1 MTRPN
6 ILFLFSDEHNHR
18 FMGHRPD
25 SSGREPVSTPAF
37 DRLAAQGTV
46 FSDTYCQMALCTP
59 SRMCLLS
66 GREVRGCGAW
76 DNNSVLAP
84 ELLTIPKLLA
94 DGGYTTCLVGK
105 MHFGGNLQFH
115 GFQYRP
121 YGDLTGRTGH
131 QWEPLGD
138 YADAMV
144 SRTRDAGLT
153 QIPDSKIQDVVV
165 AQETVAFLR
174 EQAVAE
180 PETPWFLC
188 ASFSRPH
195 FPLTV
200 PPRHLAP
207 YWPDGVTKPAVPAA
221 GDAYDHPMSVGMRE
235 GFRVGRIDEDEM
247 MRARAAYFGC
257 VSYLDEVIG
266 DLLLRLEADGLLDN
280 TVIVYASD
288 HGEMAGEHGVWW
300 KQGWYEGC
308 TRVPLIMSTPAQ
320 RRGEENA
327 QLVNTP
333 VGLVDLFPTFC
344 SMAGL
349 EMPDGLDGVDLS
361 SAVFGQAEPPDRPI
375 VCDNLNPRWG
385 AGTEFRMVRQGPYK
399 YVRFR
404 DCEPLFFDL
413 ENDPGEQRNLID
425 CAQERVAAA
434 RDVMASF
441 ADDSMDFDAA
451 ERDRVQGEQQ
461 LHAQYKLDIET
472 SFGNQYLMP
481 DGRLIEAD
489 DTLYDPMVLSDN
501 PAGLFSDWPED

>member
-18 FMGHRPD
+18 FMGHMPE
-25 SSGREPVSTPAF
+25 SVGREPVSTPAF

-46 FSDTYCQMALCTP
+46 FTDTYCQMALCTP

-84 ELLTIPKLLA
+84 ELPTIPKTLA
-94 DGGYTTCLVGK
+94 ANGYTTCLVGK

-115 GFQYRP
+115 GFQHRP

-131 QWEPLGD
+131 QWEPLGPS
-138 YADAMV
+138 YADSMI

-165 AQETVAFLR
+165 GQETVAFLR
-174 EQAVAE
+174 EQAAAE
-180 PETPWFLC
+180 PDQPWFVC

-207 YWPDGVTKPAVPAA
+207 YWPDGVTAPAVPAA

-235 GFRVGRIDEDEM
+235 GFRVGRIDEEEM

-266 DLLLRLEADGLLDN
+266 DMLLRLEADGLLDN

-308 TRVPLIMSTPAQ
+308 TRVPLIISTPAQ
-320 RRGEENA
+320 RYRGQDA
-327 QLVNTP
+327 QV
-333 VGLVDLFPTFC
+333 V
-344 SMAGL
+344 
-349 EMPDGLDGVDLS
+349 EY
-361 SAVFGQAEPPDRPI
+361 
-375 VCDNLNPRWG
+375 PRR
-385 AGTEFRMVRQGPYK
+385 A
-399 YVRFR
+399 
-404 DCEPLFFDL
+404 C
-413 ENDPGEQRNLID
+413 
-425 CAQERVAAA
+425 
-434 RDVMASF
+434 
-441 ADDSMDFDAA
+441 
-451 ERDRVQGEQQ
+451 
-461 LHAQYKLDIET
+461 
-472 SFGNQYLMP
+472 
-481 DGRLIEAD
+481 
-489 DTLYDPMVLSDN
+489 
-501 PAGLFSDWPED
+501 